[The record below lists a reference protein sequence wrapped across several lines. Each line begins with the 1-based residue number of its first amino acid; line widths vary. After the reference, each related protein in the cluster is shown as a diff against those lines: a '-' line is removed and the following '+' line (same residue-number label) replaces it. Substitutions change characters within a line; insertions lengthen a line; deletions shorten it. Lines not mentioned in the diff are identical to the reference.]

1 MHVARGSR
9 LGGPLGRNGFK
20 PRARRVETVKES
32 DLPDPHF
39 HWSAYG

>member
-1 MHVARGSR
+1 MSLAEVGWA
-9 LGGPLGRNGFK
+9 GPLGRNGFK